1 MTLTELLPEYLTSS
15 SPTHLLL
22 IAVPPLL
29 VLYTIYVVIYR
40 LYLGPL
46 ASIPGP
52 RLAALT
58 QWYEFYYDIIL
69 PGQYTFKICEL
80 HKEYGP
86 IIRINPW
93 EVHISDPDFHRELL
107 PAGTNRRR
115 DRTHFWC
122 DQFGAPGSVVSTVPH
137 ELHKLRRSAVNHYF
151 STASVRNL
159 QPVIEERVDALL
171 ARLREHGKTKKQTPI
186 DMLHP
191 FAALAYDIINEY
203 AFAKAEHAVEH
214 PTFRFD
220 VTEGLTT
227 GVQYGK
233 LFQHIPILLTTL
245 ERLPPKFL
253 AAISPAY
260 RSFLATRVSIAKQ
273 ITDISHNL
281 HSSESSSS
289 KGANHLDLSHPTIF
303 HSLLTSDT
311 LPPSEKTI
319 PRIADEGHVLI
330 QAGAVTVAW
339 ALAIATFHLL
349 QQRDT
354 TLRKLQAELRAAIPD
369 PSESTPLA
377 TLERLP
383 YLKAVVKECFR
394 LSLGSSSRI
403 TRVAPDEALKF
414 TPSNICLQ
422 AYHHNNSPEEE
433 EVVVK
438 KYKKEWILP
447 PGTEISMTSYQI
459 SANEEIFPD
468 ARSFRPERWLENKEL
483 DRYLTSFGAGP
494 RACLGMQLAYAEMYL
509 ALAKMWRV
517 WEGGEQ
523 VGSDGLRLGEDD
535 KVMAASEKEKGSAGG
550 QLLTVGRMRLAE
562 GVTQRDA
569 ELGVDWFIPAP
580 YIGSQ
585 GVRVYFE
592 SH

>member
-22 IAVPPLL
+22 IAIPPLL
-29 VLYTIYVVIYR
+29 VLYTIYVAIYR
-40 LYLGPL
+40 LYLSPL

-69 PGQYTFKICEL
+69 PGQFVFKTVEL
-80 HKEYGP
+80 HKKYGP
-86 IIRINPW
+86 IIRVNPW
-93 EVHISDPDFHRELL
+93 EVHISDPDFHREFL
-107 PAGTNRRR
+107 PAGTTRRR

-122 DQFGAPGSVVSTVPH
+122 DQFGAPGSVVSIVPH
-137 ELHKLRRSAVNHYF
+137 ELHKLRRSAINHYF
-151 STASVRNL
+151 STASVRKL

-191 FAALAYDIINEY
+191 FSALAYDIINEY

-214 PTFRFD
+214 PTFRSD
-220 VTEGLTT
+220 ITNGLTT

-253 AAISPAY
+253 ASISPAY
-260 RSFLATRVSIAKQ
+260 RSFLSTCESITTQ
-273 ITDISHNL
+273 ITEISQKL
-281 HSSESSSS
+281 HSN
-289 KGANHLDLSHPTIF
+289 KGDDLDLSHPTIF
-303 HSLLTSDT
+303 HSLLTSDA

-330 QAGAVTVAW
+330 QGGALTVAW

-349 QQRDT
+349 HQRDT

-403 TRVAPDEALKF
+403 TRVAPDEALRF
-414 TPSNICLQ
+414 SPSDICLQ
-422 AYHHNNSPEEE
+422 SYRDDPK
-433 EVVVK
+433 EVVE

-447 PGTEISMTSYQI
+447 PGTEVSMTSYQI
-459 SANEEIFPD
+459 SANEEVFPD
-468 ARSFRPERWLENKEL
+468 AKAFRPERWLERKEL

-494 RACLGMQLAYAEMYL
+494 RVCLGMQLAYAEMYL
-509 ALAKMWRV
+509 VLAKMWTV
-517 WEGGEQ
+517 WEAGEQ
-523 VGSDGLRLGEDD
+523 VGTTGEE
-535 KVMAASEKEKGSAGG
+535 KGAGEKEERSSQA
-550 QLLTVGRMRLAE
+550 VGKMRLAE

-569 ELGVDWFIPAP
+569 EMGVDWFIPAP

-592 SH
+592 SY